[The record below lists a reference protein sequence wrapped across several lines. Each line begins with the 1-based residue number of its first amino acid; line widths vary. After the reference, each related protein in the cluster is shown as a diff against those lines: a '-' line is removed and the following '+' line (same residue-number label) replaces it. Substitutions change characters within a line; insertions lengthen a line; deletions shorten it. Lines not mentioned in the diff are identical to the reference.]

1 MSFFLELIRNFKF
14 VRLNVVDNV
23 ELNEEHIAILEERLA
38 SYAADPDNVIEWK
51 TINDKYEK

>member
-38 SYAADPDNVIEWK
+38 SYEADPDNVIEWK